1 MCLETLAAIK
11 RFGREKVTGNW
22 IIWCI
27 IAWGFQVKCL
37 RGIVCLIKLRHS
49 RVSNL
54 GSSHMS
60 LRYLSGLEWLREPIS
75 NMEAIFA
82 VMNTTE
88 ENISYLQVALWCYI
102 YYINNNEMPIHFT
115 LFFPNLAKKFRL
127 ALRSC
132 VVFFFVFLIGS
143 LSLTL
148 YTQTS
153 ACLFS
158 ILFFIHFLW
167 HWQYLIQQWYLVEI
181 LDDRQPQRWNG
192 VAMCL
197 STLSSQSSMNLDLE
211 IKLDWIVIGI

>member
-1 MCLETLAAIK
+1 MRLSSEVLK
-11 RFGREKVTGNW
+11 GNSLLN
-22 IIWCI
+22 
-27 IAWGFQVKCL
+27 QVATQSC
-37 RGIVCLIKLRHS
+37 VQF
-49 RVSNL
+49 

-102 YYINNNEMPIHFT
+102 YYINTNEMPIHFT

-167 HWQYLIQQWYLVEI
+167 H
-181 LDDRQPQRWNG
+181 
-192 VAMCL
+192 
-197 STLSSQSSMNLDLE
+197 
-211 IKLDWIVIGI
+211 

>member
-1 MCLETLAAIK
+1 MLVTAKIAPIFISLSAVHIWFFLYLQS
-11 RFGREKVTGNW
+11 FGTSFVCSCEKLQIGERTKISVKYFSSREV
-22 IIWCI
+22 
-27 IAWGFQVKCL
+27 
-37 RGIVCLIKLRHS
+37 
-49 RVSNL
+49 
-54 GSSHMS
+54 
-60 LRYLSGLEWLREPIS
+60 
-75 NMEAIFA
+75 
-82 VMNTTE
+82 
-88 ENISYLQVALWCYI
+88 NISYLQAALWCYI
-102 YYINNNEMPIHFT
+102 YYINTNEMPIHFT
-115 LFFPNLAKKFRL
+115 LFFLNLAKKFRL

-211 IKLDWIVIGI
+211 IKLDWIVIVI